1 MKKKLLSALLS
12 LALLAA
18 MIPVGGSASAAQ
30 RPDSYAELVRLCA
43 QDDYVGSVQFRL
55 GSTEMVVDGT
65 SVPIDADQEGVVP
78 LVSQGRTMLP
88 ARALVEAL
96 NGSIDYQEGQ
106 VTITAEDGV
115 QIQLAGGDDVMWVD
129 GRAVQLDSAPM
140 YAQNRTFLPVR
151 AISESLGCDVE
162 WEQDT
167 QTVTVTQPCQSCRL
181 VIQTDNLQAIP
192 AYQELLVFGDG
203 LYVACYATVAETE
216 QALEQLTRAGVP
228 AWPDAPVDVEAQGE
242 AAGWEDARCGLS
254 DFARLQSGSRS
265 VTVAVIDSG
274 IDASLP
280 LFQGRLVQGFDFVEG
295 EAGVPVDRYGH
306 GTFVSGLIAQY
317 TPAQVQLLPIR
328 IFDES
333 GLCPVYLSILAAALR
348 YAQMSGADVV
358 NMSLSMYR
366 TPALEQLVQGLIE
379 QGVSV
384 VCSAGNEGRDTAQY
398 TPAGVRDA
406 IVVAA
411 TDSSDRPASF
421 SNHGATVDLAAPGQA
436 ITSVGTGGQT
446 RTMSGTSFSAP
457 LVTAAG
463 AVLLTRQDYTPA
475 ALEQALVSMT
485 SPFSGEASGYGCGI
499 LSLCAQAE
507 EPVHTPV
514 PITTVQPTPQPITTV
529 QPTPAVPTLE
539 PVPAPPV
546 PTLAPVPVPEPERCV
561 IAYEFNTGD
570 LTLEPSEGA
579 VLQVH
584 ALYSDG
590 SIEDVTSQ
598 CGLYSTDPQ
607 VVSVQEGRII
617 AVGEG
622 SALISISAV
631 PNGVAL
637 PAPLRVEVQASDSS
651 FYRWHDWT
659 SCVGNVGS
667 IYLPKKEETHFLWW
681 DPSVVSITKVE
692 GEKPLTPNHD
702 EYQITLLAPGT
713 TSVIFS
719 HGEELIQFYI
729 TVLDT

>member
-18 MIPVGGSASAAQ
+18 MIPAGGSASAAQ

-43 QDDYVGSVQFRL
+43 QDDHVGSVQFRL

-366 TPALEQLVQGLIE
+366 TPALEQMVQGLIE

-499 LSLCAQAE
+499 LSLCAQIE
-507 EPVHTPV
+507 EPVQTPEPIPTEAPIPSMPLPDPTPEPV
-514 PITTVQPTPQPITTV
+514 PS
-529 QPTPAVPTLE
+529 QPTPAPQPEAHITGYEYSAAELSLE
-539 PVPAPPV
+539 PG
-546 PTLAPVPVPEPERCV
+546 ECV
-561 IAYEFNTGD
+561 Q
-570 LTLEPSEGA
+570 
-579 VLQVH
+579 LQVR

-590 SIEDVTSQ
+590 SVRDVTDQ
-598 CGLYSTDPQ
+598 CGLYATDPQ
-607 VVSVQEGRII
+607 VVSVQDGEITALEEG
-617 AVGEG
+617 A
-622 SALISISAV
+622 ALISMGAV
-631 PNGVAL
+631 PSGMAI
-637 PAPLRVEVQASDSS
+637 PAPVRVEVRSPSDGSS
-651 FYRWHDWT
+651 FHRQEWVLKVGFSGSLYLSSDQWDVLTLSEPEYEFCVSVAKT
-659 SCVGNVGS
+659 SNRS
-667 IYLPKKEETHFLWW
+667 
-681 DPSVVSITKVE
+681 
-692 GEKPLTPNHD
+692 PLAPNHT
-702 EYQITLLAPGT
+702 EYLITALSPGETTVTLLPRGGGQSIQIHVT
-713 TSVIFS
+713 VIR
-719 HGEELIQFYI
+719 
-729 TVLDT
+729 